1 MKGTQAFELLNQG
14 KMVCLESSNNYIY
27 KMIDGFICQCDKNG
41 NKINDTLFNFN
52 LDYKEY
58 KKDNG
63 WHNVGDG
70 NFYMIYDDNF
80 EVEEENSFHELEYP
94 NHCRF
99 STKWKA
105 QQVAFH
111 NQLFQKLQ
119 RFSDENGGNEIDWN
133 DDKEGKWYIYY
144 HYEEGDLEIGYNRY
158 YREWG
163 QVYFTSEEIAQ
174 KARKTFRDELIK
186 YFTYDWEKEEQGK

>member
-1 MKGTQAFELLNQG
+1 MKGTQAFELLNQD

-27 KMIDGFICQCDKNG
+27 KMFDGFICQCDKNG

-70 NFYMIYDDNF
+70 NFYMICNDNF

-105 QQVAFH
+105 QQVAFY

-133 DDKEGKWYIYY
+133 KSGQIKWSIEYSFSSECIVATCCYTY
-144 HYEEGDLEIGYNRY
+144 KGF
-158 YREWG
+158 G
-163 QVYFTSEEIAQ
+163 QVYFASEEIVK
-174 KARKTFRDELIK
+174 KAIELFHDELIK
-186 YFTYDWEKEEQGK
+186 YFTYDWENEEQGK

>member
-27 KMIDGFICQCDKNG
+27 KMFDGFICQCDKNG

-133 DDKEGKWYIYY
+133 NCEEEKFCIYY
-144 HYEEGDLEIGYNRY
+144 DYEEDELDIGCNWST
-158 YREWG
+158 RECG

-174 KARKTFRDELIK
+174 KAQKVFRDELIK

>member
-27 KMIDGFICQCDKNG
+27 KMFDGFICQCDKNG

-133 DDKEGKWYIYY
+133 NCEEEKFCIYY
-144 HYEEGDLEIGYNRY
+144 DYEEDELDIGCNWFT
-158 YREWG
+158 REWG
-163 QVYFTSEEIAQ
+163 QVYFTSKEIAQ

-186 YFTYDWEKEEQGK
+186 YFTYDWEKEE